1 MTASISILE
10 VKGIK
15 CYAYHGFYETE
26 RKVGQWYIT
35 DVEIELPVPKAVE
48 NDELSDTLDYTQ
60 IVNIVKTEMQQ
71 SSRLIEHVAGR
82 IAKQL
87 EQVLTQD
94 SHYKITI
101 KKLQPPV
108 NAETEWVSFSLSK

>member
-1 MTASISILE
+1 MKALIE

-35 DVEIELPVPKAVE
+35 DVEVQIPVPQAVE
-48 NDELSDTLDYTQ
+48 SDVLDQTLDYTRITA
-60 IVNIVKTEMQQ
+60 IVQSEMQQ

-87 EQVLTQD
+87 EQVLNQN

-108 NAETEWVSFSLSK
+108 NAETEWVSFTLSK